1 MIEIIAALAEEA
13 ALAEA
18 AAAAEAA
25 STATTLAPEMATSLS
40 APPIDASSSMPQ
52 GMPTPG
58 LLQLIE
64 PAQMAPPPM
73 SFGQQMGNVAGNAI
87 NQTMAPA
94 MEAYNT
100 FTNPNSTPGDMLSSA
115 YKYSFSPQGQQDEQ
129 LMAPRQFSMGGGGMG
144 SNYVGGIPSLLQG
157 YGGASQGILPY
168 IAGR

>member
-1 MIEIIAALAEEA
+1 MIDLLAAFAEEA

-18 AAAAEAA
+18 AAAAEA
-25 STATTLAPEMATSLS
+25 TAAPEIATSLS
-40 APPIDASSSMPQ
+40 APPINASLSMPD

-64 PAQMAPPPM
+64 PPQMAPPPM

-100 FTNPNSTPGDMLSSA
+100 FTNPNSTSGDMLSSA
-115 YKYSFSPQGQQDEQ
+115 YKYSFSPQGQKDEQ
-129 LMAPRQFSMGGGGMG
+129 MMAPQQFSMGGGGMG

-157 YGGASQGILPY
+157 YGGASQGLLPY
-168 IAGR
+168 IGGR

>member
-1 MIEIIAALAEEA
+1 MIDLLAALAEEA

-25 STATTLAPEMATSLS
+25 TATAAPEIATSLS
-40 APPIDASSSMPQ
+40 APPIDASLSMPD

-64 PAQMAPPPM
+64 PPQMAPPPM

-100 FTNPNSTPGDMLSSA
+100 FTNPNSTSGDMLSSA

-129 LMAPRQFSMGGGGMG
+129 MMAPQQFRIGGGMG

-157 YGGASQGILPY
+157 YGGASQGLLPY
-168 IAGR
+168 IGGR